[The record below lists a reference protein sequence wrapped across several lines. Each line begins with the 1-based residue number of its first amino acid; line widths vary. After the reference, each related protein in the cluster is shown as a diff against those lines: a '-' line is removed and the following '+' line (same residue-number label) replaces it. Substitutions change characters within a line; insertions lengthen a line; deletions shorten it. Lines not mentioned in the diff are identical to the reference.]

1 MPVVSDED
9 VAAVPGW
16 FQPYDVDLFR
26 VLLEESH
33 ARLGAG
39 DLAELGVYLGKS
51 ATLIGGYVHA
61 GETFTVVDL
70 FGQGAAA
77 EGNAEEN
84 ADQYAD
90 LSRAAFE
97 HWYLMVHDTLPT
109 VVEGPSESIVDHARA
124 GAHRFVHVDA
134 SHLYEHVRAD
144 VEAARALLAPDGVV
158 VFDDYRAEHT
168 PGVAAAVWQSL
179 DKGLSPFALSPVKM
193 YATFGDPLPW
203 YDVVRSWAA
212 TSTWQSEVQQIAG
225 LPVVRL
231 WSGAG
236 ERTSA
241 ASTPAE
247 QASTARRVA
256 RALRRRLSA
265 SATRRRRESA
275 GHGTR
280 SAP

>member
-1 MPVVSDED
+1 MSHVSDEQ

-26 VLLEESH
+26 LLLEETH
-33 ARLGAG
+33 ARLGPG

-51 ATLIGGYVHA
+51 AMLIGGYVRP

-70 FGQGAAA
+70 FGDEAAA

-97 HWYLMVHDTLPT
+97 RWYLTVHDTLPS
-109 VVEGPSESIVDHARA
+109 VVEGPSESIVDHAEA

-134 SHLYEHVRAD
+134 SHLYVHVRAD
-144 VEAARALLAPDGVV
+144 VEAARKLLRPEGVV
-158 VFDDYRAEHT
+158 VFDDYRSEHT

-179 DKGLSPFALSPVKM
+179 DQGLSPFALSPVKM
-193 YATFGDPLPW
+193 YATFGDPAPW
-203 YDVVRSWAA
+203 RDVVLAWAA
-212 TSTWQSEVQQIAG
+212 TSRWQSELQEIAG
-225 LPVVRL
+225 RAVVRL
-231 WSGAG
+231 WSGSG

-241 ASTPAE
+241 ASS
-247 QASTARRVA
+247 QAAPVSAPRRTA
-256 RALRRRLSA
+256 RALRSLLRSRPMRRA
-265 SATRRRRESA
+265 S
-275 GHGTR
+275 
-280 SAP
+280 